1 MCQTELSLVA
11 WIGLLL
17 LIHPRQILKYS
28 KYMISPLQYLLRNSC
43 VLFHDLKSL
52 LLHFLFS
59 LFGVSYVSVVF
70 CVVFQHLLYLLAF
83 SLVAV
88 ASQGHSTNIP
98 VHCSLFT
105 CCQIFIIYMSVVS
118 RDFKLYVSTCCFPS
132 MCAQNVVSL
141 LLQLSVRV

>member
-1 MCQTELSLVA
+1 MCQTELSLVV

-28 KYMISPLQYLLRNSC
+28 KYMISPLLYLLRNSC
-43 VLFHDLKSL
+43 VLFHDLKIVCFCIFFS
-52 LLHFLFS
+52 S

-105 CCQIFIIYMSVVS
+105 CCQIFIIYMSVVA

-141 LLQLSVRV
+141 VLQLSV